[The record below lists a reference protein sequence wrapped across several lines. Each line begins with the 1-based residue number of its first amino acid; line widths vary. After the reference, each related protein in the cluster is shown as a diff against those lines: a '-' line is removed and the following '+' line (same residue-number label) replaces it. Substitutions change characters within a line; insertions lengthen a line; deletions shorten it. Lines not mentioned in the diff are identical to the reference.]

1 MKDNKIN
8 NKVVKIAM
16 LTLVILSFCF
26 LFLLSKNE
34 GRIQTIELDNITRE
48 NDFVVDI
55 NTLSFGKDL
64 IQIEGIFY
72 KEGEPIKQFNNWV
85 LLKEEETGIT
95 YVLPTESFAKKDVVV
110 EDDEMNYRNILAA
123 AKSHEFD
130 FINKD
135 YKILFLHESNGVQSY
150 QESGSTVKNWGNK
163 NEN

>member
-8 NKVVKIAM
+8 NKVVRIAM
-16 LTLVILSFCF
+16 LTLVTLSCCF

-34 GRIQTIELDNITRE
+34 GRIQTIELENITQKT
-48 NDFVVDI
+48 DFVVDI

-72 KEGEPIKQFNNWV
+72 KEGEPITLFNNRV

-95 YVLPTESFAKKDVVV
+95 YVLPTESFAKKDIIA

-123 AKSHEFD
+123 AKSSQFD
-130 FINKD
+130 FVNKD
-135 YKILFLHESNGVQSY
+135 YKILFLHESSGGQSY
-150 QESGSTVKNWGNK
+150 QETGYTVKNWGNK